1 MIGEFSYWRLV
12 MKNVSA
18 LTLTTL
24 LALAFGAP
32 AFAQTPAPKP
42 PPTYEQ
48 VIVNTWKNL
57 HNKILAM
64 AKDTAFPDAKLG
76 WKPHPDSRSVLEEL
90 RHVTIGLEM
99 TTAQAKG
106 ETYDFMAKEK
116 EFSSRPQTRAAV
128 VAEMEA
134 AIAASYAV
142 LDTPGNKP
150 RPQLIG
156 WLDHQGE
163 HYGKLVTSYRVN
175 GIVPPISRPKS

>member
-1 MIGEFSYWRLV
+1 MTRISSLG
-12 MKNVSA
+12 
-18 LTLTTL
+18 
-24 LALAFGAP
+24 LALMMLLVFGSP
-32 AFAQTPAPKP
+32 VPAQTPTPKP

-64 AKDTAFPDAKLG
+64 AKDTQFPDDKLG
-76 WKPHPDSRSVLEEL
+76 WRPHPDSRSILEEL

-99 TTAQAKG
+99 TTAVAKG
-106 ETYDFMAKEK
+106 EKFDFMAREK
-116 EFSSRPQTRAAV
+116 MDAGKPKTRANM

-134 AIAASYAV
+134 AIAASYPV
-142 LDTPGNKP
+142 VEGGKP
-150 RPQLIG
+150 IPQLIG

-163 HYGKLVTSYRVN
+163 HYGKLVTAYRVN

>member
-1 MIGEFSYWRLV
+1 MKRLSV
-12 MKNVSA
+12 FA
-18 LTLTTL
+18 
-24 LALAFGAP
+24 LALLMVMVFGSLAS
-32 AFAQTPAPKP
+32 AQTAAPKP

-64 AKDTAFPDAKLG
+64 AKDSQFPDDKLG

-99 TTAQAKG
+99 TTAVARG
-106 ETYDFMAKEK
+106 EKFDFAAREK
-116 EFSSRPQTRAAV
+116 MDASKPKTRASM

-134 AIAASYAV
+134 AIAASYPV
-142 LDTPGNKP
+142 VEGGKP
-150 RPQLIG
+150 LPQLIG

-163 HYGKLVTSYRVN
+163 HYGKLVTAYRVN
-175 GIVPPISRPKS
+175 GVVPPISRPKS

>member
-1 MIGEFSYWRLV
+1 
-12 MKNVSA
+12 MKRISA
-18 LTLTTL
+18 LMLATLM
-24 LALAFGAP
+24 LAFGSS
-32 AFAQTPAPKP
+32 AFAQTTTPKP

-64 AKDTAFPDAKLG
+64 AKDTQFPDHKLG

-99 TTAQAKG
+99 TTAVAKG
-106 ETYDFMAKEK
+106 EKF
-116 EFSSRPQTRAAV
+116 EFSAREKMDAGKPKTRASM

-134 AIAASYAV
+134 AIAASYPV
-142 LDTPGNKP
+142 VESGKP
-150 RPQLIG
+150 LPQLIG

-163 HYGKLVTSYRVN
+163 HYGKLVTAYRVN
-175 GIVPPISRPKS
+175 GIVPPVSRPKS